1 MAPLTREEISAF
13 AAEWYRKLDEHVP
26 ADDVISMVA
35 ERDLEFHLPET
46 VLRTTDDFRRWYS
59 GGGGLPG
66 VINVFFD
73 ETHAL
78 SQVDSSWSDERALV
92 KVVVN
97 WQARRWTPPAPRSQ
111 WVGFDV
117 YQAWEMVRS
126 ISTGRPVITRYLV
139 NEMRPKPGSPAL

>member
-1 MAPLTREEISAF
+1 MLTREEISAF

-78 SQVDSSWSDERALV
+78 SQVDLPGQTSGRSS
-92 KVVVN
+92 
-97 WQARRWTPPAPRSQ
+97 RS
-111 WVGFDV
+111 
-117 YQAWEMVRS
+117 S
-126 ISTGRPVITRYLV
+126 STGGPDAGRHWHREANGLASTSIRRGRWCGRFRPAGRS
-139 NEMRPKPGSPAL
+139 SPVTWSMK